1 MRSRATRANEADQ
14 IGAEVVTEGEG
25 ATGAEEGVVVVEVGT
40 TLGKDLVMR
49 RLGEGGQEAVMET
62 MVGTTRANIK
72 PRSRNRVGQMLIT
85 FPLSRT
91 TRKRNPR

>member
-14 IGAEVVTEGEG
+14 IEAEAVTEGEG

-40 TLGKDLVMR
+40 TLGKDVVMR

-62 MVGTTRANIK
+62 MEGTTRANIK
-72 PRSRNRVGQMLIT
+72 PRSRNRVRQMLIT